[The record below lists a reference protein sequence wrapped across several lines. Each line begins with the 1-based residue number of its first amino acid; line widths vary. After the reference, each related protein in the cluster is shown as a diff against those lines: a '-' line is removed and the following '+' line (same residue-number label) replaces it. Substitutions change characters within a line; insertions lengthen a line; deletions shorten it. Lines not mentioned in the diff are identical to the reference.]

1 MTQKYIVLNNENNK
15 YEYDIFVETKGST
28 IITSLH
34 YSDETQWS
42 NKVKGSKILEIV
54 DNGDTITLD
63 RKIKT
68 LHYHEFT
75 ELRILLSFKHIINQG
90 LERYTI
96 MEYKELMNI

>member
-1 MTQKYIVLNNENNK
+1 MIKKYIVLNQETNK
-15 YEYDIFVETKGST
+15 YEYYIIVESIGLKT
-28 IITSLH
+28 ITSLY